1 MSAVIQHYDEDL
13 FPEPFAFRPSR
24 WLGPDGASK
33 ELDRYLVPFSK
44 GTRQCGGI
52 NLAWMELY
60 LALSSIVMRL
70 SVKGEVEPGKELV
83 QLEYFVG
90 ALVVRNIP
98 KHERQSGILTVLIT
112 GRKVRGPLRTS
123 TKKLEVLAL

>member
-1 MSAVIQHYDEDL
+1 MNGKALTLPPGTSVGMSAAIQHYDEDL

-90 ALVVRNIP
+90 ALVVRTF
-98 KHERQSGILTVLIT
+98 QS
-112 GRKVRGPLRTS
+112 TS
-123 TKKLEVLAL
+123 GKAEF